1 MVCSTKLNRTLKVM
15 KRRMTI
21 IGEGLIPTQLGENLQ
36 IKKKKKLKAMSK
48 ESISFI
54 ENVITNNDA

>member
-1 MVCSTKLNRTLKVM
+1 
-15 KRRMTI
+15 MTI

>member
-1 MVCSTKLNRTLKVM
+1 MVCSTKLKWTLEVM

-21 IGEGLIPTQLGENLQ
+21 IGEGFIPTQLGENLQ
-36 IKKKKKLKAMSK
+36 IKKKGLKAMSK

-54 ENVITNNDA
+54 ENVIMNNDA